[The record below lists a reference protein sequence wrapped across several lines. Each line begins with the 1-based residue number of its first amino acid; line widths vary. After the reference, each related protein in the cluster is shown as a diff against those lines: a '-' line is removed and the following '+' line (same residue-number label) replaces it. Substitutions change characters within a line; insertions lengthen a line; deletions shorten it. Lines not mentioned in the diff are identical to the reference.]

1 MSIIDRY
8 LVRQFLRT
16 FAIFFLSFTGLY
28 VVVDTF
34 SNLDDF
40 LAYVEQESNLGKVL
54 TEYYG
59 YRSLAFFNVTS
70 GVLALIAAMFTVTGF
85 QRTNE
90 LTALLAAGVSKRR
103 IVKPIFIAAALVCAL
118 AVANRELVVPRIRNQ
133 LERNAQT
140 LSDDAGT
147 TLKPRYDF
155 RTHVLFGGAKTF
167 ASEKKISKPS
177 FRLSGELAEHGNM
190 LIAEDAFYIAATDE
204 HPAGYLLRGVNQPAD
219 VATHESLALDGE
231 PTLYTPLENAWLKP
245 NECFLASDVTFEHL
259 DGARSWKQYA
269 STVDLI
275 SGLRNDSLDL
285 GSDVRVAIH
294 SRFVQ
299 PLLDVS
305 LLFLGLPIVL
315 SRENR
320 NVFLAIAMCGG
331 IVLGFML
338 LNITCQALGASGWLP
353 PTLAA
358 WLPLFVCVPLAALLA
373 EPLFE

>member
-40 LAYVEQESNLGKVL
+40 LAYVEREGNLLKVL

-90 LTALLAAGVSKRR
+90 LTALLAAGISKRR
-103 IVKPIFIAAALVCAL
+103 IVKPILIAAAMISVA
-118 AVANRELVVPRIRNQ
+118 AIANREFVVPRVRQQ
-133 LERNAQT
+133 LERNAQS
-140 LSDDAGT
+140 LSEESGT
-147 TLKPRYDF
+147 PLKPRYDF
-155 RTHVLFGGAKTF
+155 RTRVFFGGAKTF
-167 ASEKKISKPS
+167 ARDQRISKPS
-177 FRLSGELAEHGNM
+177 LRLSGELAEHGDT
-190 LIAEDAFYIAATDE
+190 LTAAEALYLPANDD
-204 HPAGYLLRGVNQPAD
+204 HPAGYLLQEVSQPPN
-219 VATHESLALDGE
+219 VATKRSLSIDGTV
-231 PTLYTPLENAWLKP
+231 TLFTPLEHAWLKP
-245 NECFLASDVTFEHL
+245 TDCFLASDVTFEHL
-259 DGARSWKQYA
+259 EGARGWRQYA
-269 STVDLI
+269 STFELI
-275 SGLRNDSLDL
+275 SGLQNESLDL
-285 GSDVRVAIH
+285 GPDVRVSIH

-320 NVFLAIAMCGG
+320 NVFLAIALCGG

-338 LNITCQALGASGWLP
+338 LVIACNALGSSGWLP
-353 PTLAA
+353 PALSA
-358 WLPLFVCVPLAALLA
+358 WLPLLICAPLAALLA

>member
-40 LAYVEQESNLGKVL
+40 LAYVEKEGNLVNVL

-90 LTALLAAGVSKRR
+90 LTALLAAGISKRR
-103 IVKPIFIAAALVCAL
+103 IVKPILIAAALVGVV
-118 AVANRELVVPRIRNQ
+118 AVANRELVVPRIRSQ
-133 LERNAQT
+133 LERSAQT
-140 LSDDAGT
+140 LADDAGAS
-147 TLKPRYDF
+147 LKPRYDF

-167 ASEKKISKPS
+167 AREQRISKPS
-177 FRLSGELAEHGNM
+177 LRLSGALAKHGDT
-190 LIAEDAFYIAATDE
+190 LAAAEAYYLPASDE
-204 HPAGYLLRGVNQPAD
+204 HPGGYLLRDVTQPKDIA
-219 VATHESLALDGE
+219 ARESLELDGE
-231 PTLYTPLENAWLKP
+231 TTLFTPRDHAWLKP
-245 NECFLASDVTFEHL
+245 DECFLASDVAFEHL
-259 DGARSWKQYA
+259 EGARGWRQYA
-269 STVDLI
+269 STLDLI
-275 SGLRNDSLDL
+275 AGLKNESLDL
-285 GSDVRVAIH
+285 GPDVRVAIH
-294 SRFVQ
+294 ARFVQ
-299 PLLDVS
+299 PLLDVT

-320 NVFLAIAMCGG
+320 NVFLAIALCGG

-338 LNITCQALGASGWLP
+338 LNVACQSLGASGWLP
-353 PTLAA
+353 PTIAA